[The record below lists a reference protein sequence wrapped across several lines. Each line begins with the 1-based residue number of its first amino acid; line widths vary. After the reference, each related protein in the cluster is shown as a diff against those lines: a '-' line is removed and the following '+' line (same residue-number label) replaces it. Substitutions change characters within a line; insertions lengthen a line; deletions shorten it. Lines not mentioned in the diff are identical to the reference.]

1 MALWRAPV
9 DFGFGTISVAAA
21 IGDTT
26 LTSTAFAALPSNFS
40 TSNVCPLNLI
50 NPSTGAREV
59 VWITGH
65 TAASTT
71 VTVIRGKEGTAAAA
85 WASGS
90 QWVCA
95 PTASR
100 DGVPLMTTT
109 QINALTDQHVGMR
122 VLNTDTSSVWEWTFS
137 AGWQDEVGLA
147 KPTDVG
153 GTFSGGTVTASG
165 NVQMRTACVL
175 SVTPSS
181 GLVAVTF
188 ASAFPNGIISAFS
201 NSINGTQF
209 VGAVCCESLTTAGM
223 NLRPVQYNST
233 PPATCSLSYVAYGW

>member
-26 LTSTAFAALPSNFS
+26 LTSTSFASLPSNFS

-71 VTVIRGKEGTAAAA
+71 VTVIRGKEGTSAAA

-100 DGVPLMTTT
+100 DGVPLMTTA

-122 VLNTDTSSVWEWTFS
+122 VLNTDTSAIWEWTFS
-137 AGWQDEVGLA
+137 AGWQDEIGLA
-147 KPTDVG
+147 KPSDFGLTAAG
-153 GTFSGGTVTASG
+153 GSLPTSANLLVRSG
-165 NVQMRTACVL
+165 NVL
-175 SVTPSS
+175 SATPSA

-188 ASAFPNGIISAFS
+188 ATAFPNGYFGAMAG
-201 NSINGTQF
+201 SIAGGLF
-209 VGAVCCESLTTAGM
+209 VGAVSCESGTTTGM
-223 NLRPVQYNST
+223 NLRPVQYSGSA
-233 PPATCSLSYVAYGW
+233 PSTCSLFYLALGW